1 MLITFSDSEMSFLII
16 MLEDYDISF
25 LPSSKLEVWF
35 WGSSTSFMSTEEEED
50 ESKFPWDLVS
60 SICYNWGL
68 VLFSPTSPLEY
79 EGVSAGAELRI
90 ML

>member
-1 MLITFSDSEMSFLII
+1 
-16 MLEDYDISF
+16 
-25 LPSSKLEVWF
+25 
-35 WGSSTSFMSTEEEED
+35 MSTEEEED

-68 VLFSPTSPLEY
+68 VLFNPTSPLEY